1 MYTMPIR
8 PEDLA
13 VLEAYGRENHTPLV
27 AIHSSGF
34 YSYFR
39 ISLPGTFPIVDTHPE
54 AEKTVDLRLTNP
66 WPELSE
72 FAKGMTQDIDHLDNH
87 EHGHLPYVVILLHYL
102 EKWKETHDGQ
112 LPTEYKTKLAFR
124 DVVAK
129 AARTNN
135 PEGGEENFE
144 EAVAAVNRNIKPS
157 RLEPSLAEVFNHK
170 LANDVCCLL
179 S

>member
-13 VLEAYGRENHTPLV
+13 VLEAYGRENSTPLV

-54 AEKTVDLRLTNP
+54 VEKTIDLRLTNP

-72 FAKGMTQDIDHLDNH
+72 FAKAMTQDIDQLDNH

-102 EKWKETHDGQ
+102 EKWKESHDGQ
-112 LPTEYKTKLAFR
+112 LPIEYKTKLAFR
-124 DVVAK
+124 EMVAK

-170 LANDVCCLL
+170 LTSDVCRLL
-179 S
+179 